1 MTAVYASTSPRWFSA
16 LSELTPRPSRVAFW
30 RPTYKVPTDIE
41 VGEPWFFKEWG
52 APRML
57 GFGRFLGHEG
67 MTLSGLWERYGQ
79 ATGAASADALL
90 EEIAS
95 ARKGKVT
102 SGDTEIGNVI
112 LSEFTPF
119 PQPIPFTGL
128 ELPRL
133 NGAFQYV
140 PAGNPILRFAKP
152 PTAALEFDFAAAAA
166 EVERGGGFDPTS
178 ITDARRKVLA
188 SIVRRQGQTK
198 FRNELMEAY
207 EGRCA
212 ISNCAIP
219 ELLEAAHI
227 HPYKGA
233 ETNDVRNGILLRT
246 DLHTLFDL
254 GLLAIDTG
262 SWAVLISPRLLG
274 SNYEQFSR
282 RKLRRPRDEAQHPS
296 VEALIQRRTEAGL

>member
-30 RPTYKVPTDIE
+30 QPTSGIPHKIK
-41 VGEPWFFKEWG
+41 VGEPWFFVEKG
-52 APRML
+52 APRVL

-67 MTLSGLWERYGQ
+67 ITISGLWDRYGQ
-79 ATGAASADALL
+79 ATGTTSENALL
-90 EEIAS
+90 GEITS
-95 ARKGKVT
+95 AKKGKAGT
-102 SGDTEIGNVI
+102 GDTQIGNVI
-112 LSEFTPF
+112 LSDFTPF
-119 PQPIPFTGL
+119 SQPVS
-128 ELPRL
+128 LPPLDLPKL
-133 NGAFQYV
+133 NRAFQYV
-140 PAGNPILRFAKP
+140 PAGNSILDLADQKP
-152 PTAALEFDFAAAAA
+152 TTLERDLAMAEA
-166 EVERGGGFDPTS
+166 EVKREGGFDPTS

-296 VEALIQRRTEAGL
+296 AEELIKRQTKAGL